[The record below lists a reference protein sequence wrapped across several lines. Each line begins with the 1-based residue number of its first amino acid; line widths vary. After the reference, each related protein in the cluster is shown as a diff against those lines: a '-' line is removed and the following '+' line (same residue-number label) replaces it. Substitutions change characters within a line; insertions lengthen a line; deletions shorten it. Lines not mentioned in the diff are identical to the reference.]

1 MSSTLREKE
10 IFLKYINN
18 AVIKKTTFFKEI
30 RSIIIKA
37 ITTNARN
44 DTGKWIH
51 IYFWWNCELL

>member
-1 MSSTLREKE
+1 MQSS
-10 IFLKYINN
+10 
-18 AVIKKTTFFKEI
+18 KKTTFFKEI